1 MMQWTY
7 QVQVLKEMNKM
18 SHSIHQLQQHHKVQI
33 PIVKTQDVKQPSGSS
48 FKDILFE
55 NQNLKVSKHA
65 KQRMDERNIK
75 LNDTQWNAITEKMGE
90 AKGKGVTDSL
100 VLTNEAA
107 LLVSTKNNTVVT
119 AMDREEATS
128 KIFTNINGT
137 ILINE

>member
-1 MMQWTY
+1 M
-7 QVQVLKEMNKM
+7 KK
-18 SHSIHQLQQHHKVQI
+18 
-33 PIVKTQDVKQPSGSS
+33 QDVKQSSGTPFRDVLS
-48 FKDILFE
+48 E
-55 NQNLKVSKHA
+55 QQNLKVSKHA
-65 KQRMDERNIK
+65 KQRMDERNIQ
-75 LNDTQWNAITEKMGE
+75 LNDTQWSAITEKMGE

-137 ILINE
+137 ILIND